1 MFLNSSLD
9 SGGSE
14 RVMSIIANGLAE
26 KKYDVTMA
34 LLRDKKRVY
43 YVNDD
48 VNVVQFK
55 YKSSNKLNKF
65 FSRFFQYRELLKK
78 VKPDVIISFMWD
90 INLFTIISSVG
101 YKSKIIVSERA
112 HPCMGTQN
120 LFRKF
125 GQKYLYLLAN
135 KVVLQTDYVKK
146 FFSTKVK
153 AKAVVIPNPV
163 EKRKAINYGN
173 NNKKVIVAVGRLTEQ
188 KNFQLLID
196 SFSKFHKSFSDY
208 RLEIYGDGPLKSVL
222 QNMISNYGLNDYITL
237 MGYASDV
244 DSKMRQASFYVSSSN
259 FEGISNSMLEALSIG
274 LPCICTDCPVGGAR
288 LVIKNNVNGILI
300 PVGDEI
306 ALIKAM
312 NKIANDSDFASR
324 LSKESLKVREEYSI
338 DKIIKRWE
346 ELL

>member
-1 MFLNSSLD
+1 MNSSLD

-48 VNVVQFK
+48 VNVIQFK
-55 YKSSNKLNKF
+55 YKSSNKLNIF

-173 NNKKVIVAVGRLTEQ
+173 KNKKVIVAVGRLTEQ

-208 RLEIYGDGPLKSVL
+208 RLEIYGDGPLKSIL
-222 QNMISNYGLNDYITL
+222 QNMISNYGLNDYISL
-237 MGYASDV
+237 MGYASDI

-274 LPCICTDCPVGGAR
+274 LPCICTDCPVGGAS
-288 LVIKNNVNGILI
+288 LVIKDNVNGILV
-300 PVGDEI
+300 PVGDEAKLLHAMIRI
-306 ALIKAM
+306 ASDGIFAKKLSENAKNVQKDFSLEKILDEWIK
-312 NKIANDSDFASR
+312 I
-324 LSKESLKVREEYSI
+324 L
-338 DKIIKRWE
+338 
-346 ELL
+346 

>member
-1 MFLNSSLD
+1 M
-9 SGGSE
+9 
-14 RVMSIIANGLAE
+14 
-26 KKYDVTMA
+26 
-34 LLRDKKRVY
+34 
-43 YVNDD
+43 
-48 VNVVQFK
+48 
-55 YKSSNKLNKF
+55 
-65 FSRFFQYRELLKK
+65 
-78 VKPDVIISFMWD
+78 
-90 INLFTIISSVG
+90 
-101 YKSKIIVSERA
+101 
-112 HPCMGTQN
+112 
-120 LFRKF
+120 
-125 GQKYLYLLAN
+125 
-135 KVVLQTDYVKK
+135 
-146 FFSTKVK
+146 
-153 AKAVVIPNPV
+153 
-163 EKRKAINYGN
+163 
-173 NNKKVIVAVGRLTEQ
+173 
-188 KNFQLLID
+188 ID

-244 DSKMRQASFYVSSSN
+244 ESKMRQASFYVSSSN

-288 LVIKNNVNGILI
+288 KKKKNNVNGILI